1 MVVANSSEAS
11 DAALALLSTKTKQDE
26 TITALNLQAKLTDV
40 QPVDLQVGGSAI
52 ATGSGAA
59 NAQTLRVVQAADSPL
74 TVLTG
79 PLTESAPASDTAS
92 SALNGRLQRI
102 AQNLTGL
109 TSVFKIAG
117 QFLAQSVGVALP
129 RKDTIAGISTSTTA
143 ANANL
148 LNSTAVAT
156 DVRDYNSAE
165 LTIISTATTGSYT
178 IQCSPD
184 PSFATGVTTLQAFES
199 TVQNANPIN
208 AAITPTNT
216 SRRFGLN
223 LTGINYIRVNLTT
236 GVIGVQAIAVLSQ
249 MAFVPYQTNVQ
260 QATGTSLVTNLGAAV
275 AIAASQTLA
284 TVTTVNTVTTVT
296 SAQLGAQ
303 SPATVD
309 VASAAITTSAT
320 TSTVQPTWGVSQ
332 FFSVVVTAVSGTSS
346 TYGVAVQESPDGG
359 TTWLDVYTFPLIIAI
374 GTYTSPL
381 IAESGRV
388 YRYVQTVAG
397 TASPSFTR
405 AINRYMSNVQVQPY
419 SGVLRQGGI
428 APSTDVLIGARLIRR
443 ILATNTSA
451 TALFLQFHNSGVAL
465 TTGAVPFAETY
476 ALAATTGDLWVPVSA
491 LPIGGLTYGPYTR
504 VALSTT
510 RFSYTAPGSTAGV
523 ALMVETTS

>member
-52 ATGSGAA
+52 ANGAGAA
-59 NAQTLRVVQAADSPL
+59 NAQTIRVIQAADSPL

-79 PLTESAPASDTAS
+79 PLTESAPTSDTAS

-102 AQNLTGL
+102 AQNLTAL
-109 TSVFKIAG
+109 TSVFKVAG
-117 QFLAQSVGVALP
+117 QFLAQSIGVALP
-129 RKDTIAGISTSTTA
+129 RKETVLGIATTTA
-143 ANANL
+143 TANANL
-148 LNSTAVAT
+148 LSNTQIAT

-184 PSFATGVTTLQAFES
+184 PSFAFGITTLQAFES
-199 TVQNANPIN
+199 TVQTLNPIN

-236 GVIGVQAIAVLSQ
+236 GAIGVQAIAVLSQ
-249 MAFVPYQTNVQ
+249 MAFVPNQVNVQ
-260 QATGTSLVTNLGAAV
+260 QQVGSSLITSVSALPTLGTVTSVG
-275 AIAASQTLA
+275 
-284 TVTTVNTVTTVT
+284 TVTTIT

-303 SPATVD
+303 SPITID

-320 TSTVQPTWGVSQ
+320 TATVQPTWGVSQ
-332 FFSVVVTAVSGTSS
+332 FFSVVVTAVSGTAP

-359 TTWLDVYTFPLIIAI
+359 TTWLDVYTFPVIIAI

-381 IAESGRV
+381 IAQSGRL

-397 TASPSFTR
+397 ITTPSFTR
-405 AINRYMSNVQVQPY
+405 TINRLMSNVQAQPY
-419 SGVLRQGGI
+419 PGVLRQGGI
-428 APSTDVLIGARLIRR
+428 APATDVLIGARLIRR

-451 TALFLQFHNSGVAL
+451 TALFLQFHNSAVAL

-476 ALAATTGDLWVPVSA
+476 ALAAMTGDLWVPVSA
-491 LPIGGLTYGPYTR
+491 LPIGGLTYGPNTR

-510 RFSYTAPGSTAGV
+510 RFTYTAPGSTAGV
-523 ALMVETTS
+523 SLMVETTS